1 MRTEQSLPLPFTS
14 EPVLDLHAD
23 ATKVEVLP
31 VARGEEP
38 RIEIEGRGASE
49 LDGRAPLKVE
59 LRGSVVFVRFDHEW
73 VDRWPTPMEIKKLI
87 LHVPAHVKAKLHCD
101 MGKVRIHGLA
111 GCDLDVEGNAGK
123 LELEEVRGR
132 LKLVMHMGSIWGDR
146 LGGTFDVRSDAGSVA
161 LGVDALDD
169 GEHVIRTAMG
179 SVKVD
184 LAKGLSVKV
193 ETSTTLG
200 AARSTYPSNRD
211 ARAMLRLESQ
221 LGSVRVREA
230 GEPEDPRHGDW
241 PDWRKWW
248 ADAREVI
255 VTNVPAAS
263 EYIPEAPPAPP
274 ASAESAEERE
284 LSMRKILEMV
294 QQGKLTAVEAER
306 LIRAMR

>member
-1 MRTEQSLPLPFTS
+1 MRTEQSIPLPFS
-14 EPVLDLHAD
+14 AEPVLDLHAD

-38 RIEIEGRGASE
+38 RIEIEGRGE
-49 LDGRAPLKVE
+49 IDGRAPLKVE
-59 LRGSVVFVRFDHEW
+59 QRGNVVFVRFDHEW
-73 VDRWPTPMEIKKLI
+73 AQRWPTPLEIKKLI
-87 LHVPAHVKAKLHCD
+87 LHVPSHLKAKLQCD

-111 GCDLDVEGNAGK
+111 GCDLDVTGTAGK

-132 LKLVMHMGSIWGDR
+132 LKLVMHMGSIWGDK

-161 LGVDALDD
+161 LSLDALDD

-184 LAKGLSVKV
+184 LPKGLEVNV
-193 ETSTTLG
+193 EMSTTLG
-200 AARSTYPSNRD
+200 SARSTFPSKRD
-211 ARAMLRLESQ
+211 AKAVLRVESQ

-230 GEPEDPRHGDW
+230 GEPDDPRHGDW

-263 EYIPEAPPAPP
+263 EYIPPAPP
-274 ASAESAEERE
+274 PSSPPSPEAQQERE
-284 LSMRKILEMV
+284 LSMRRILEMV
-294 QQGKLTAVEAER
+294 QEGKLTAVEAER

>member
-1 MRTEQSLPLPFTS
+1 MRHEQSIPLPFGP

-38 RIEIEGRGASE
+38 RIEIEGKGE
-49 LDGRAPLKVE
+49 IDGRAPLKVE
-59 LRGSVVFVRFDHEW
+59 QRGAVVFVRLDHEW
-73 VDRWPTPMEIKKLI
+73 VERWPTPMEIKKLI

-101 MGKVRIHGLA
+101 MGKLRIHGLA

-123 LELEEVRGR
+123 LELDEVRGR
-132 LKLVMHMGSIWGDR
+132 LKLTMHMGSIYGER
-146 LGGTFDVRSDAGSVA
+146 VGGTFDVRTDAGSVA
-161 LGVDALDD
+161 LAIDALDE
-169 GEHVIRTAMG
+169 GEHFMRTSMG

-184 LAKGLSVKV
+184 LARGLDVYV
-193 ETSTTLG
+193 DGSTTLG
-200 AARSTYPSNRD
+200 SVRSSYPSKRD
-211 ARAMLRLESQ
+211 AKTVLRLESQ

-230 GEPEDPRHGDW
+230 GEPDDPRHGDW

-263 EYIPEAPPAPP
+263 EYIPPAPP
-274 ASAESAEERE
+274 EPAEPTEAQQERE
-284 LSMRKILEMV
+284 LSTRKILEMV
-294 QQGKLTAVEAER
+294 QDGKLTPVEAER